1 MLKWDTLCKYFIMH
15 TLEKFIKLV
24 LILIWNLCGKYY
36 MASKLLYMHHEND
49 FIHVDYACMLSRGVW
64 YLGILVLANF
74 FWLKIGI
81 HHMIC
86 VLDVFFL
93 WCLGFVAHTR
103 ALELDHCY
111 VLSFSIYWILDLL
124 TTYGPLIWTLLCV
137 LDLTTHR

>member
-86 VLDVFFL
+86 VLNVFFSMMPRICCL
-93 WCLGFVAHTR
+93 YRSLGIGPLLCFEFFHILNLGFVDYIWASD
-103 ALELDHCY
+103 LDP
-111 VLSFSIYWILDLL
+111 S
-124 TTYGPLIWTLLCV
+124 LCFGF
-137 LDLTTHR
+137 DYP